1 MTGVGRGMKLTML
14 GCGGSGGVPLAGR
27 DPGGYWGNADPAN
40 PKNRRSRVSVLI
52 EGQGVSGGEP
62 TRILIDTSP
71 DLRQQILANGI
82 TALDAVLF
90 THAHADHSHG
100 LDELRGIVYGRGEPI
115 DAWMDARTRELL
127 TTRFDYAF
135 VSSRTPSNLYPALMR
150 DRVIEGPFEIGGIP
164 VRAFRQQHGPDVSLG
179 YRVGDIGYSTDA
191 SALDEEAFAILAGVK
206 LWVVDCLR
214 DEPHPTH
221 SHTSQTFEWIAR
233 VKPERAILTHMN
245 ERLDYED
252 LKRRCPPGI
261 EPGYDGLV
269 VEV

>member
-1 MTGVGRGMKLTML
+1 MKLTVL

-27 DPGGYWGNADPAN
+27 QPGGYWGKADPAN

-52 EGQGVSGGEP
+52 ETDGNADGGKP

-71 DLRQQILANGI
+71 DLRQQILDNDI
-82 TALDAVLF
+82 SDIDAVLF
-90 THAHADHSHG
+90 THAHADHCHG
-100 LDELRGIVYGRGEPI
+100 LDELRGLVYSRGAPI
-115 DAWMDARTRELL
+115 DAYMDARTHALL
-127 TTRFDYAF
+127 SQRFDYAF
-135 VSSRTPSNLYPALMR
+135 SSSREENNLYPALMS
-150 DRVIEGPFEIGGIP
+150 DHVIAGTFSIGGVP
-164 VRAFRQQHGPDVSLG
+164 VQSFEQTHGREHSIG
-179 YRVGDIGYSTDA
+179 YRIGDIAYSTDA
-191 SALDEEAFAILAGVK
+191 SALDDNAFAILHGVK

-221 SHTSQTFEWIAR
+221 SHTEQTLEWIAR

-245 ERLDYED
+245 EQLDYDE
-252 LKRRCPPGI
+252 LKGRCPPGV

>member
-1 MTGVGRGMKLTML
+1 MKLTML

-27 DPGGYWGNADPAN
+27 EPGGYWGKADPAN

-52 EGQGVSGGEP
+52 EGQAAPGDAT

-71 DLRQQILANGI
+71 DLRQQILANDI
-82 TALDAVLF
+82 TALDAVVF

-100 LDELRGIVYGRGEPI
+100 LDELRGLVYGRGAPI
-115 DAWMDARTRELL
+115 DAYMDARTRGLL

-135 VSSRTPSNLYPALMR
+135 VSSRAESNLYPALLH
-150 DRVIEGPFEIGGIP
+150 DRVIEGPFDIGGIP
-164 VRAFRQQHGPDVSLG
+164 VQAFEQQHGPDVSLG
-179 YRVGDIGYSTDA
+179 LRIGDIGYSTDA
-191 SALDEEAFAILAGVK
+191 SALDDRAFEILKGVK

-221 SHTSQTFEWIAR
+221 SHTAQTFEWIAR
-233 VKPERAILTHMN
+233 VQPRRAILTHMN
-245 ERLDYED
+245 ERLDYDD
-252 LKRRCPPGI
+252 LKRRCPPGV

-269 VEV
+269 VEMSGR